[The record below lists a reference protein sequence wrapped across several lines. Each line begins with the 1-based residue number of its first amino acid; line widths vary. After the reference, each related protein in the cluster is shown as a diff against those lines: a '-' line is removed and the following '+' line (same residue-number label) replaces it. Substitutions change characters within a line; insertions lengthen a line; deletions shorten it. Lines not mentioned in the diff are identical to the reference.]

1 MPSRVIGEKPITKEV
16 LEALIKSGIA
26 EGDTLDYKRAINL
39 EKSQAKLE
47 LCSDVAS
54 FANGFGGE
62 IVFGMDEDG
71 NGKAKELVALAGLAK
86 DSTERQLRQI
96 FNAHVDPPIPGLRF
110 EEVELS
116 PGAFVVVLRIPR
128 SWSRPHCVL
137 GNPPVFPIRDGSHK
151 RNLKVRELRE
161 AFGLSESISGRMR
174 QFRSERI
181 AALVAGD
188 GPTALAAT
196 SLIVLHVLPLRAFD
210 EPEFLDVRTAMT
222 KDALLWPINTDGL
235 NKKINFDGLLT
246 YCPGFGAPVE
256 SYVQLFRDGC
266 IEAVNANILARG
278 GANKLL
284 YSGYEPLV
292 EAALRKY
299 MSFLRGEGVEPP
311 VFLALSLVNAKG
323 YGIPLPDGFG
333 GMDLSPPTIDR
344 ELLLVPET
352 RVDSYADNYYDVL
365 REPFDRVWQASG
377 RIGSIN
383 YKDGVW
389 VRKEG
394 I

>member
-188 GPTALAAT
+188 GP
-196 SLIVLHVLPLRAFD
+196 
-210 EPEFLDVRTAMT
+210 
-222 KDALLWPINTDGL
+222 
-235 NKKINFDGLLT
+235 
-246 YCPGFGAPVE
+246 
-256 SYVQLFRDGC
+256 
-266 IEAVNANILARG
+266 
-278 GANKLL
+278 
-284 YSGYEPLV
+284 
-292 EAALRKY
+292 
-299 MSFLRGEGVEPP
+299 PP
-311 VFLALSLVNAKG
+311 
-323 YGIPLPDGFG
+323 
-333 GMDLSPPTIDR
+333 
-344 ELLLVPET
+344 
-352 RVDSYADNYYDVL
+352 
-365 REPFDRVWQASG
+365 
-377 RIGSIN
+377 
-383 YKDGVW
+383 
-389 VRKEG
+389 
-394 I
+394 